1 MRKKSKSTNDM
12 AQPTSK
18 QEKEVL
24 MGSAQ
29 VSTSSRPNFTR
40 NDRSKIE
47 ICIYLYYKELSHIKK
62 VGTEYEA

>member
-1 MRKKSKSTNDM
+1 LEVVKIRKKSKSTNNV

-29 VSTSSRPNFTR
+29 LLSKDRPSFKGYGT
-40 NDRSKIE
+40 
-47 ICIYLYYKELSHIKK
+47 IKK
-62 VGTEYEA
+62 KWRWQR